1 MAKQEKNKKISSGV
15 GLENLTNDAI
25 VANHNG
31 NNSSS
36 VSKNKPKKTF
46 VKPEST
52 LGLTVGNLKKFD
64 SSNPG
69 LAGAEFGFSALPKT
83 TSTMAYYN
91 LKGIAES
98 ISKIDRDATN
108 RELNEKNL
116 ANAQSKKTKKI
127 NSYYD
132 NDYAEQEVKNYKER
146 LKSVNGDN
154 NDGWLTKTYNG
165 VNFFLE
171 NKLKSAIGYS
181 GVGIGHVADIPD
193 LLQKLKLPSVYDLND
208 LVLNTNSLYNN
219 TSTFAQKKLNDL
231 QAFFGGNKVYAK
243 YKNDRLDREFNLKE
257 KELNFKK
264 LQNKKAG
271 DKAIKAGIVDLQNQL
286 FYESI
291 GLGNLNKGI
300 GIVNKV
306 AEWVDREI
314 FLDEDSSE
322 NILSNLSNKVIKA
335 DREIASQAQFEYD
348 QEKADK
354 QFADAY
360 RKLNTKYGNNRE
372 LFAKEISKVEKEIYG
387 KKRNHN
393 LLSDNWEKDKR
404 DFFTKL
410 FDADSWNS
418 VEDIADID
426 NRFTPLLGQAI
437 GALVT
442 AEVGLGVFRMGG
454 STLGATSRVI
464 SNATTETKL
473 IKNANKILGEVS
485 KVKPVQK
492 FSELTSKLRQTPIV
506 SKAFQITKEHY
517 KAAPFSF
524 AMAYDE
530 SQQIGH
536 EVYEK
541 VVKDKVEK
549 VTGITK
555 ETFYKQYKPE
565 NGREFSPMEIAA
577 MDKDYEDQIVK
588 NLMETNPDEFNKII
602 KTANEAS
609 DLATTTNLIPAT
621 LSNMLIFGK
630 FFNTSKMLSRATKRF
645 VPFVEKASMN
655 PVVKFG
661 EQKIK
666 DIVGEGILEEAGINM
681 IAQKKGEFYAN
692 GLYYSID
699 DYKKEIGNKD
709 WTENFL
715 GGVLM
720 GVPQS
725 TVMSMTSGEMRNNLK
740 TYKEYKKVLDD
751 YKELSKYTGQ
761 DELSKYLATNLDAMN
776 TEEFSKKTKE
786 YQNTLTELEKQKKAA
801 KFGSKEK
808 SAIQTKINNLNKEF
822 EKENNRFI
830 LTKINNA
837 FQTGTAHKL
846 ISTLEN
852 MSKEDNISEEDKT
865 QLLDT
870 IDTVKKL
877 ELVYNKNIELKDGGK
892 IVANRFTNI
901 VNSKNLSKIDN
912 EITQLETKKAEVF
925 AREARAIAEAK
936 SISERKNASK
946 GIPSKGSFLYGQYA
960 KNYTEA
966 LENIKSKYEEGD
978 DFNSTDLRRLRELQ
992 EDKTNIQ
999 LALDKN
1005 EKEFEN
1011 LTSEEYQSKVDSIND
1026 YSAEINKLVR
1036 QDLSEEKYNKA
1047 KNKLNNKYTN
1057 TLDRKDFQALENEAK
1072 IKYENSK
1079 VLLKEFEEN
1088 QKILDAQQE
1097 KSRVEEEARKTLE
1110 ATKRL
1115 EQSQKNGE
1123 VLSEEEKNN
1132 LNSKVPKKS
1141 VPEEIKSEQELD
1153 ELEQRKVELATKPE
1167 LTLEEQKELEDAEL
1181 SSRKAET
1188 VKKLDNLLD
1197 SKNNFSENEMNVLSM
1212 LGINPDDINDSQ
1224 IAVAENITT
1233 NPQESLALS
1242 SEDFGNDDNYSPNV
1256 LNEEE
1261 ANKRSQEIKEFVED
1275 LINTVAFK
1283 DKTEPS
1289 EVSAESV
1296 LNQLIDEVGRDKA
1309 EKAFNLLTYGYKL
1322 NNPDNTVDFGRLYNR
1337 YFSNKVEALD
1347 RLLDEFTI
1355 EEDESIE
1362 DKTIEELPN
1371 TSTEIKP
1378 KFDENNKP
1386 IVKIEQQETIL
1397 EQAEDSPT
1405 QRTRNSKVKK
1415 SNVFLGST
1423 FLANTLPNL
1432 FDTATLQFITKNFQN
1447 LDISQLFNWNN
1458 YKKYKSD
1465 KLPMEFRIPENYKD
1479 LIVKDELENFKE
1491 LTFSEWEQ
1499 KYNKTKGDPEWI
1511 AKVPIVAHFENIPV
1525 FRLNESYSSDPIKGI
1540 NYWEIVPE
1548 DSPEINQ
1555 AKKDYFTYLNN
1566 QVRENVLKN
1575 GSDNLLVKSNFIGV
1589 NITKKSRPLRDF
1601 SKEILIGSY
1610 DAKTNVFKYNGQPIA
1625 TTNKEFTYF
1634 AKNRNRTVI
1643 LKPVGVDTNGE
1654 VTYQAF
1660 QITDSGLLNKN
1671 HTSSISV
1678 AIMSYLTRNNP
1689 TLRNDVVSN
1698 FYNSLKEKANLDLD
1712 NFVDLSNYLNSI
1724 YKLSYFQE
1732 LAKSNNLTAEEDIK
1746 KSFSDFMN
1754 AGIVEDSGSTKNNAL
1769 PGQVS
1774 IAIVKNK
1781 ICLAIKP
1788 EKTKDNPLGLVF
1800 SENIVIVDPF
1810 NIKDEQDLEYVKD
1823 ILLKPLVK
1831 GINNNS
1837 TTTNISQSLLRST
1850 DKYFLLN
1857 NTTGEIIEYNNYE
1870 DYARDII
1877 SIPPSAV
1884 GGQIP
1889 TSDGGLQDTPSK
1901 YVTLELTRENGF
1913 DKTLEDFV
1921 KDKNTK
1927 VVEDNKKEEVKK
1939 IIETQK
1945 ETKEVSEEEI
1955 NALLEKINKAEKVR
1969 ETLVNT
1975 NISTEKI
1982 DGVLAK
1988 LRNDLSELKG
1998 SDTDNYS
2005 PNLMSEEQVEQMLK
2019 REKEFVNDIEG
2030 LTLYEKNDIVL
2041 NIFNELSKSI
2051 GYKKGAKIS
2060 KKKILDDIRN
2070 KIFGI
2075 VDQNINNNLD
2085 TIETL
2090 KELMEFEEG
2099 LESTIESLEIKNV
2112 VLNNIKTNYNALESE
2127 VLDLLE
2133 NKVGIKEVKDKS
2145 SSIIQDNDI
2154 QEEGESE
2161 SDEISDTVVD
2171 KDIVDRDKD
2180 FNTSSLEVKGKA
2192 TVSAKMKRFL
2202 AGIPIVNL
2210 KTKTTEK
2217 GFLGLTRY
2225 YDFKDLDDQIKV
2237 ALNSPSEIDSDFEKV
2252 KAKLQSLK
2260 DQYSWALPLLEKLT
2274 NKSTPEQAKM
2284 EFMYNYTGRHS
2295 IKSKFVQFEVIKGK
2309 FYTELID
2316 ANFNDIVKNIRKDWI
2331 DNLKSNNSVYQQDVE
2346 GEYIASPTDAK
2357 RLFNEFLNLT
2367 KDSGVSNVTTIVD
2380 GDIARSPDDMN
2391 KIKNLPDGESITIQK
2406 AAIIEA
2412 GYKRIINTVNKLG
2425 PYVKLKI
2432 NGSIYKVDINPDGS
2446 LTYTKPKIEKNTI
2459 TKLSNWL
2466 VEVGLPLNAE
2476 TLTDL
2481 VYNGLPLSN
2490 GEATLNFYNLLD
2502 FQNRKSPFSK
2512 VAENLGKIAKDF
2524 ETLNKTYSLN
2534 DFNIFDG
2541 MNNSLLDLAR
2551 VESKYS
2557 DKILTKN
2564 YKDNGKLMQ
2573 GLPVGKYVTDRI
2585 KDLKSNNEGLLD
2597 TLSKISFSSNSLFLS
2612 LLRNPEFSKVFEII
2626 HTANGSFKEKG
2637 GKFQDSAKVTDL
2649 TAMDLEVNKLAFF
2662 FENKNKPEYK
2672 VKSLKQFT
2680 GDKDTRIA
2688 NIFLPTMSDKDQMM
2702 TLQTLVFNINE
2713 FNYKDGQL
2721 NDKMLELLYS
2731 QLVKPDLERIHK
2743 FHSMG
2748 GKTDIKNYDKAA
2760 QLFNLI
2766 SSLNLMTDE
2775 KGNTIT
2781 SLMKLD
2787 PSLYTTEYIE
2797 AKFKDDFKKELN
2809 NLINHLVDEK
2819 IKKWVDLEVIDS
2831 KGNIKINEN
2840 YLDGKT
2846 KNRKDK
2852 EVLNKNL
2859 AAEFIINNLITNA
2872 NLHMLVIGD
2881 PALYSQD
2888 KFFNKNKFEDGDP
2901 TKPLEPTVYREWSE
2915 SSLGVNLGKR
2925 LALML
2930 APGNKIYDSNNDVYH
2945 QIYLKDFVDIS
2956 SNILDL
2962 IEDFYSKED
2971 RKKAEELLSEIKEI
2985 NKSLSNPEITPE
2997 EYNMLFIAKKGILS
3011 ELQESYNSLGD
3022 YFDIES
3028 TDAQEYTTI
3037 SEHINIMRRQGRIDD
3052 EVFANISIKLK
3063 NQSEEAAKGLPISKE
3078 NYLTKEELGQV
3089 LQPIKPVYTGQIL
3102 DVGQDVARTVYVKS
3116 SSFPLIPQLTYGKEI
3131 DGVRRILEAY
3141 EAKINKGESK
3151 NKYPLRV
3158 RASYDT
3164 ANKVGA
3170 TTNAISPF
3178 NPDGTFN
3185 EKDFS
3190 IENIE
3195 KAKLEL
3201 KRNNFRIQQDVPY
3214 KSDKGQEDR
3223 ISYGTQMLK
3232 VLFSNG
3238 VLDIKDG
3245 FLNPEWKPE
3254 KENKDINKYVSG
3266 QELFDKYNQAFV
3278 NLVQIKKEQL
3288 YSELGLG
3295 KTGKVED
3302 VVKFKEN
3309 IAKLLEKEGKKRD
3322 YSKNDLNSLRLDEN
3336 NNFILPL
3343 FLNNQS
3349 NKIESLLLSIISN
3362 RVIKHKFPGY
3372 SYVAG
3377 SEAGFKLKKVDNI
3390 DAVPGADRII
3400 YTSDFKDSLKG
3411 TTHKDGKI
3419 NFAQVMVPSKIR
3431 TNKGELLDLYSTDK
3445 NGEFKYI
3452 TVDPETKRYMLK
3464 EEMIQEHL
3472 LNLVSFRIPTSS
3484 HVSLSNVKIV
3494 GILPPEAGD
3503 LILVPKNFT
3512 KQKGLDFD
3520 VDKENTYQ
3528 LWTYIN
3534 QNGKV
3539 KELSQGYIDYQIK
3552 KLQSIDQ
3559 KKLDNLKNEDSEHYE
3574 ELLTSLGTKEALE
3587 EFITNKQFSM
3597 EEKIENFKVSMTQKL
3612 IENEIIK
3619 IHSSVLGNSNKQVQN
3634 KINKILSMD
3643 FAKEQATNISKL
3655 KEIGRKNKFIS
3666 SNIDADNSEQEVER
3680 DYYKNNRHFTLL
3692 SDDYQSYKMFLGSA
3706 GKSGIGVYSNFLTMS
3721 SLFQQYGNAGDF
3733 RLMEFDP
3740 AIEAHVPLRFNIAGI
3755 GEIDGILGRLR
3766 TLDNSRSISEVF
3778 EELQNTATDNE
3789 KEQIMGRTGI
3799 NNHTISVFSIM
3810 AMLGIDK
3817 TSISPDIVKK
3827 YGLKITDNKMS
3838 FGNLLLS
3845 QNIVKEIVDK
3855 LEYNNSN
3862 LTDFDNK
3869 QVIDI
3874 IKDIKKRL
3882 VAEKNI
3888 KTTDSD
3894 EILYDEES
3902 GVILVNTQ
3910 DNFDLLT
3917 GDNLVEMIASGEIE
3931 NSNDFNYQVLSL
3943 LEKLYSYQDQFRN
3956 AQKILNISS
3965 NGLGLDLIENNNLNQ
3980 LLRKVVNNKRLLGI
3994 QKLLFDNLNEIDLKK
4009 LSKDQRDKVVFVN
4022 EFSGG
4027 LVPTTP
4033 IGASILN
4040 AFTMSKNL
4048 WGSMFPYQNKTYRN
4062 AIEYALEQTNIKGNS
4077 KSKINFERKFA
4088 KEFKKYLNSRTVLF
4102 NGSVREER
4110 ERLFFD
4116 TPDNTSLASYLN
4128 NLVGDNSGIKD
4139 ITAKTLLNNPL
4150 IRKFKFDININNK
4163 KNIKNR
4169 YPSVIKYNDSNS
4181 IVENREILYRALP
4194 ELIELN
4200 AILPL
4205 YNGKPY
4211 NTRML
4216 AQDLATYAFLEG
4228 GIQEIQQFVKYI
4240 PITYLEAIGFT
4251 QDMLNKYNRYKEYLA
4266 TDNNGV
4272 KVRPSFI
4279 RQFYQHNPDL
4289 VKKVKTISGISYE
4302 AAKAQGKIDIFKND
4316 FIELDTITITDNNL
4330 AESDFISFYDPDI
4343 KGKSKYILF
4352 EKVPGT
4358 ISKYKKLDSAGFINL
4373 SEYDST
4379 KKEIFTL
4386 KKVTKPDLPN
4396 KPSNN
4401 SLQVENVE
4409 EIDTFG
4415 IGEKDTL
4422 TVVENLL
4429 QLDNNYT
4436 KVFEPFI
4443 NFIPKD
4449 LKIEIGETSGTG
4461 KYSKIENKITINPS
4475 TVNKGSKFL
4484 SRILVKELIHATTNS
4499 YVSQFLNYDG
4509 SYINPNNVENVPL
4522 AVRKLKT
4529 LYDELFKLGLGV
4541 TTESTKKSLEDF
4553 LKGFDI
4559 KKSVDLEE
4567 FYKFYGFKDI
4577 HEFMEMSMTEPK
4589 FREFLDEIS
4598 TKDSKEKG
4606 ISFLDRLKD
4615 AFKGI
4620 WNNLT
4625 HNQVSKEVVESI
4637 SEIILSNKEN
4647 TEVSNQKKDEF
4658 ETSEKVAI
4666 NAKNLLDNNKN
4677 SNFTDENNSLQLE
4690 EDPFKC

>member
-1 MAKQEKNKKISSGV
+1 MAKQEKNRKISSRV
-15 GLENLTNDAI
+15 GLENLTNDT
-25 VANHNG
+25 VVTNHNSD
-31 NNSSS
+31 NSSFTP
-36 VSKNKPKKTF
+36 KPKSKKAF

-91 LKGIAES
+91 LTGIAETL
-98 ISKIDRDATN
+98 SKIDRDATN

-116 ANAQSKKTKKI
+116 ANAQSKKVKK
-127 NSYYD
+127 SEFFSD
-132 NDYAEQEVKNYKER
+132 NAYAEQEVKNYKER
-146 LKSVNGDN
+146 LKSVNGDT
-154 NDGWLTKTYNG
+154 DDDWLTRKVNG

-171 NKLKSAIGYS
+171 NGLKSAIGFA
-181 GVGIGHVADIPD
+181 GTGIGHGLDMPDI
-193 LLQKLKLPSVYDLND
+193 LQKVKLPSVYELND
-208 LVLNTNSLYNN
+208 LALNAYSAYNN
-219 TSTFAQKKLNDL
+219 TSTFTQKKLNDL

-243 YKNDRLDREFNLKE
+243 SKNDRLDREFALKE

-264 LQNKKAG
+264 LQNNNAAN
-271 DKAIKAGIVDLQNQL
+271 KAIKAGIVDIQNQL

-291 GLGNLNKGI
+291 GLGKLNKGI
-300 GIVNKV
+300 GIVNK
-306 AEWVDREI
+306 AAKWVDKEV
-314 FLDEDSSE
+314 FLDENNSE
-322 NILSNLSNKVIKA
+322 SWLSTLGNDVIKE
-335 DREIASQAQFEYD
+335 DRLVAEQAQFEYD

-354 QFADAY
+354 QFAEAY

-372 LFAKEISKVEKEIYG
+372 LFTKELSKVEKEIYG
-387 KKRNHN
+387 KKRNKN
-393 LLSDNWEKDKR
+393 LLSENWEKDKR

-418 VEDIADID
+418 IEDIADID
-426 NRFTPLLGQAI
+426 NRFTPLVGQAI
-437 GALVT
+437 GTLVA
-442 AEVGLGVFRMGG
+442 AEASMGG
-454 STLGATSRVI
+454 FRIGTSTLGASSRLV
-464 SNATTETKL
+464 SNVATETKL
-473 IKNANKILGEVS
+473 IKNANKVLGEVS
-485 KVKPVQK
+485 NVKPIQK
-492 FSELTSKLRQTPIV
+492 FSELTSKLRQTPII
-506 SKAFQITKEHY
+506 SKAYQITKDHY

-541 VVKDKVEK
+541 VVKDKIEK

-555 ETFYKQYKPE
+555 ETFYKQYAPE

-609 DLATTTNLIPAT
+609 DLATTTNLIPET
-621 LSNMLIFGK
+621 LGNMLIFGK
-630 FFNTSKMLSRATKRF
+630 FFNTSKTLSRATKRF
-645 VPFVEKASMN
+645 VPFIEKASMN

-666 DIVGEGILEEAGINM
+666 DVVGEGILEEAGINM

-725 TVMSMTSGEMRNNLK
+725 TIMSVTSGELRNNLK

-852 MSKEDNISEEDKT
+852 MSKEDNISEEDKN

-877 ELVYNKNIELKDGGK
+877 EVVYNENIELKDGGK
-892 IVANRFTNI
+892 IVSNRFTNI
-901 VNSKNLSKIDN
+901 VNRKNLSKIDS
-912 EITQLETKKAEVF
+912 ELTQLEAKKAEVF

-936 SISERKNASK
+936 SISARKNASK

-966 LENIKSKYEEGD
+966 LESIKSRYEEGE

-999 LALDKN
+999 LALDRN
-1005 EKEFEN
+1005 EKEFES
-1011 LTSEEYQSKVDSIND
+1011 LTSEEYQSKVDSLNE

-1036 QDLSEEKYNKA
+1036 QNLSEEDFNKA
-1047 KNKLNNKYTN
+1047 KKKLNNKYAAN
-1057 TLDRKDFQALENEAK
+1057 LDRKDFQTLENEAK
-1072 IKYENSK
+1072 VKFENSK
-1079 VLLKEFEEN
+1079 LLLKEFEAQ
-1088 QKILDAQQE
+1088 QKILDAEQE
-1097 KSRVEEEARKTLE
+1097 RLRVEEEARKTLE
-1110 ATKRL
+1110 ATKKL
-1115 EQSQKNGE
+1115 EEAKKNGE
-1123 VLSEEEKNN
+1123 VLSEEEKEN
-1132 LNSKVPKKS
+1132 LNSRVPKKS

-1153 ELEQRKVELATKPE
+1153 ELEQRKVDLASKPE
-1167 LTLEEQKELEDAEL
+1167 LTLEEEKELEDAEL
-1181 SSRKAET
+1181 SSRRAET

-1197 SKNNFSENEMNVLSM
+1197 SNNNFSENEMSVLSA
-1212 LGINPDDINDSQ
+1212 LGINPDDIDDSKMG
-1224 IAVAENITT
+1224 VSENVTS
-1233 NPQESLALS
+1233 NPQDNLALS

-1261 ANKRSQEIKEFVED
+1261 ANKRSQEIKDFVED

-1283 DKTEPS
+1283 DKVEPS
-1289 EVSAESV
+1289 EVTAESV

-1309 EKAFNLLTYGYKL
+1309 EKAFNLLTYGYRL
-1322 NNPDNTVDFGRLYNR
+1322 NNPNNSVDFGRLYNR

-1355 EEDESIE
+1355 EEDDSIE
-1362 DKTIEELPN
+1362 DKSVEELPN
-1371 TSTEIKP
+1371 TSSEAKP

-1386 IVKIEQQETIL
+1386 IVKVEQQDSIL
-1397 EQAEDSPT
+1397 EQAEKAPV
-1405 QRTRNSKVKK
+1405 QRTRNDRVKK

-1423 FLANTLPNL
+1423 FLANALPNL
-1432 FDTATLQFITKNFQN
+1432 FTTDTLEFIAENYKN
-1447 LDISQLFNWNN
+1447 LDISQLFNWSN

-1465 KLPMEFRIPENYKD
+1465 KLPMEFKIPEDYKD
-1479 LIVKDELENFKE
+1479 LIVKDELENFKQI
-1491 LTFSEWEQ
+1491 TFSEWEQ

-1511 AKVPIVAHFENIPV
+1511 AKVPIVAYFEGKPV
-1525 FRLNESYSSDPIKGI
+1525 FRLNESYASDPVKGI
-1540 NYWEIVPE
+1540 NYWEIIPE
-1548 DSPEINQ
+1548 DSPEVNQ
-1555 AKKDYFTYLNN
+1555 AKKEYFTYLNN

-1589 NITKKSRPLRDF
+1589 NITKESKPLRNF
-1601 SKEILIGSY
+1601 SKDILIGFY
-1610 DAKTNVFKYNGQPIA
+1610 DTETNVFKYNGQPIF

-1634 AKNRNRTVI
+1634 AKSRNRPVI
-1643 LKPVGVDTNGE
+1643 LKPVGVDSNGE
-1654 VTYQAF
+1654 INYQAF
-1660 QITDSGLLNKN
+1660 QIKDSGLLNKN

-1678 AIMSYLTRNNP
+1678 AIMAYLTRNNT
-1689 TLRNDVVSN
+1689 TLRNSIVSN
-1698 FYNSLKEKANLDLD
+1698 FYNTLKEKSNLDLD
-1712 NFVDLSNYLNSI
+1712 NFVDLSNYLSSI
-1724 YKLSYFQE
+1724 YKISYFE
-1732 LAKSNNLTAEEDIK
+1732 EIAKTNKLKSEEDIK

-1754 AGIVEDSGSTKNNAL
+1754 AGIVEDPENPINKAL

-1774 IAIVKNK
+1774 IAIVNNK
-1781 ICLAIKP
+1781 ICVAIKP
-1788 EKTKDNPLGLVF
+1788 DKTEDNPFGLVF
-1800 SENIVIVDPF
+1800 PENIIIVDPF
-1810 NIKDEQDLEYVKD
+1810 NIKDEQDLEHVKN

-1837 TTTNISQSLLRST
+1837 TTTNISPNLLRSS

-1857 NTTGEIIEYNNYE
+1857 NATGEIIEYNNYDE
-1870 DYARDII
+1870 YVRDIV
-1877 SIPPSAV
+1877 SVPSSAM
-1884 GGQIP
+1884 GGQVP
-1889 TSDGGLQDTPSK
+1889 TADGTMQDTPGK

-1913 DKTLEDFV
+1913 DKTLEDFI
-1921 KDKNTK
+1921 KDNNNK
-1927 VVEDNKKEEVKK
+1927 VLEANKKEEVKK
-1939 IIETQK
+1939 IIESQK

-1969 ETLVNT
+1969 ETLINT

-1982 DGVLAK
+1982 DNVLAK
-1988 LRNDLSELKG
+1988 LRNDLSELRG
-1998 SDTDNYS
+1998 PDTDNYS
-2005 PNLMSEEQVEQMLK
+2005 PNLMSEEQVNQMLE

-2030 LTLYEKNDIVL
+2030 LTLYEKNDLVL

-2060 KKKILDDIRN
+2060 KKKVLDDIKN

-2075 VDQNINNNLD
+2075 VDQNISNNLD
-2085 TIETL
+2085 TIETI
-2090 KELMEFEEG
+2090 KDLMEFEEG
-2099 LESTIESLEIKNV
+2099 LESSIEALEIKNV
-2112 VLNNIKTNYNALESE
+2112 VLNNIKTNYNALETE

-2145 SSIIQDNDI
+2145 TTIQDEDT
-2154 QEEGESE
+2154 QESE
-2161 SDEISDTVVD
+2161 EDLEPTESSDSIVD

-2210 KTKTTEK
+2210 KTKTTET

-2237 ALNSPSEIDSDFEKV
+2237 ALNSPAEIDSDFDKV
-2252 KAKLQSLK
+2252 IAKLHSIK
-2260 DQYSWALPLLEKLT
+2260 DQYSWALPLIEKLN
-2274 NKSTPEQAKM
+2274 NKNTPEQAKM

-2295 IKSKFVQFEVIKGK
+2295 IKSKFIQFEVVKGK

-2316 ANFNDIVKNIRKDWI
+2316 ANFNDIVKNVRKDWI
-2331 DNLKSNNSVYQQDVE
+2331 DNLKSSNSVYQQDIE

-2357 RLFNEFLNLT
+2357 RLFNEFLSLT
-2367 KDSGVSNVTTIVD
+2367 KDSEVSNVNVIDD
-2380 GDIARSPDDMN
+2380 GDIARNINDMN
-2391 KIKNLPDGESITIQK
+2391 SIKNLPDGESITIQK
-2406 AAIIEA
+2406 ANIIEA
-2412 GYKRIINTVNKLG
+2412 GYKRITNTVSKLG
-2425 PYVKLKI
+2425 PYVKLKN

-2446 LTYTKPKIEKNTI
+2446 LTYTKPKIEDNTI

-2466 VEVGLPLNAE
+2466 SEVGLPLNAE

-2481 VYNGLPLSN
+2481 VYNGLPLSS
-2490 GEATLNFYNLLD
+2490 GEGTLNFYSLLD
-2502 FQNRKSPFSK
+2502 PKNHKSPFSK
-2512 VAENLGKIAKDF
+2512 IADNLRKISKDF

-2541 MNNSLLDLAR
+2541 MNNSLLDLAK

-2573 GLPVGKYVTDRI
+2573 GLPVGKYVTDRVG
-2585 KDLKSNNEGLLD
+2585 DLKSNNEGILD
-2597 TLSKISFSSNSLFLS
+2597 TLSKISFSSNSLFLN
-2612 LLRNPEFSKVFEII
+2612 LLRDPEFSKVFEII

-2637 GKFQDSAKVTDL
+2637 GKFQDAAKVTDL
-2649 TAMDLEVNKLAFF
+2649 TAMDLEVTKLAFF
-2662 FENKNKPEYK
+2662 FENKNIPGYK

-2680 GDKDTRIA
+2680 GDKDTRVA

-2702 TLQTLVFNINE
+2702 TLQTLVFNVNE

-2760 QLFNLI
+2760 QLFNLV

-2797 AKFKDDFKKELN
+2797 AKFKEDFKKELN
-2809 NLINHLVDEK
+2809 NLINYLVDEK
-2819 IKKWVDLEVIDS
+2819 IKKWVDLEIIDS
-2831 KGNIKINEN
+2831 KGNIKINES
-2840 YLDGKT
+2840 YLESRT
-2846 KNRKDK
+2846 ENRKNK

-2859 AAEFIINNLITNA
+2859 AAEFIINNLISNA

-2881 PALYSQD
+2881 PALYSQN
-2888 KFFNKNKFEDGDP
+2888 KFFSKNRFEDGDP

-2945 QIYLKDFVDIS
+2945 QIYLQDFVDIS

-2971 RKKAEELLSEIKEI
+2971 RQKAEELLTEIKEI
-2985 NKSLSNPEITPE
+2985 NKSLSNPDVSPE
-2997 EYNMLFIAKKGILS
+2997 DYDMLSVTRKNIIS
-3011 ELQESYNSLGD
+3011 ELQKSYSNLGD

-3037 SEHINIMRRQGRIDD
+3037 SEHINVMRRQGRIDD
-3052 EVFANISIKLK
+3052 EVFNSISIKLK

-3102 DVGQDVARTVYVKS
+3102 DVDQDVARTVYVKS

-3141 EAKINKGESK
+3141 EAKINQGESK

-3185 EKDFS
+3185 EKDFN

-3238 VLDIKDG
+3238 VLDVKDG

-3254 KENKDINKYVSG
+3254 KENKNINKYISG

-3302 VVKFKEN
+3302 MVKFKEN

-3322 YSKNDLNSLRLDEN
+3322 YSKNDLNSLKLDEN

-3377 SEAGFKLKKVDNI
+3377 SEAGFKLKKVDDI
-3390 DAVPGADRII
+3390 ASVPGADRII

-3411 TTHKDGKI
+3411 TTHKDGGI
-3419 NFAQVMVPSKIR
+3419 NFAQVMLPSKIR
-3431 TNKGELLDLYSTDK
+3431 NNRGELLDLYSTDK
-3445 NGEFKYI
+3445 NGEYKYL

-3464 EEMIQEHL
+3464 EEMLQEHL
-3472 LNLVSFRIPTSS
+3472 LDLVSFRIPTSS
-3484 HVSLSNVKIV
+3484 HVSLSNIKIV

-3534 QNGKV
+3534 QNGRV
-3539 KELSQGYIDYQIK
+3539 KELSQGYIDYQVK
-3552 KLQSIDQ
+3552 KLKSIDQ

-3587 EFITNKQFSM
+3587 EFINNKEFSM
-3597 EEKIENFKVSMTQKL
+3597 QEKIENFQVSMKQKL

-3619 IHSSVLGNSNKQVQN
+3619 IHGSVLGNSNKQVQN

-3666 SNIDADNSEQEVER
+3666 SNIDEDNSEQEVEK

-3733 RLMEFDP
+3733 RLMEFDSDL
-3740 AIEAHVPLRFNIAGI
+3740 EAHVPLRFNIAGV

-3799 NNHTISVFSIM
+3799 NNHTIAVFSIM

-3817 TSISPDIVKK
+3817 TSISPDVVKK

-3874 IKDIKKRL
+3874 IKDIKKKL
-3882 VAEKNI
+3882 VKEKDI
-3888 KTTDSD
+3888 KITDSD
-3894 EILYDEES
+3894 EILYDEE
-3902 GVILVNTQ
+3902 GGIIAVNTQ

-3931 NSNDFNYQVLSL
+3931 NSDNFNYQVLSL

-3980 LLRKVVNNKRLLGI
+3980 LLKKVVDNKRLVGI
-3994 QKLLFDNLNEIDLKK
+3994 QKLLFNNLNVLDTSE
-4009 LSKDQRDKVVFVN
+4009 LSREQKDKVVFVN

-4027 LVPTTP
+4027 LIPTTP

-4048 WGSMFPYQNKTYRN
+4048 WGSMFPYQDRTYRD
-4062 AIEYALEQTNIKGNS
+4062 AIKYALEQTNIKGNS
-4077 KSKINFERKFA
+4077 KSKVNFERKFA

-4102 NGSVREER
+4102 NGSVKEER

-4116 TPDNTSLASYLN
+4116 TPDNTSLACYLN

-4150 IRKFKFDININNK
+4150 IKKFKFDINLNNK
-4163 KNIKNR
+4163 KNINNR

-4181 IVENREILYRALP
+4181 IVENREVLYRALP

-4200 AILPL
+4200 AILPP

-4211 NTRML
+4211 STRML

-4251 QDMLNKYNRYKEYLA
+4251 QDMLERYNKYQSYLT
-4266 TDNNGV
+4266 TDNNGE
-4272 KVRPSFI
+4272 KVIPSFI

-4289 VKKVKTISGISYE
+4289 VKKVKNINGISYE
-4302 AAKAQGKIDIFKND
+4302 AAKTQGKIDIFKND
-4316 FIELDTITITDNNL
+4316 FIELDPITIADNDISK
-4330 AESDFISFYDPDI
+4330 SDFISFYDPDI
-4343 KGKSKYILF
+4343 KGKLKYIVF

-4358 ISKYKKLDSAGFINL
+4358 NNKYRKLDTVVFTNL

-4379 KKEIFTL
+4379 KKEVSTL
-4386 KKVTKPDLPN
+4386 KKAARPDLPN

-4401 SLQVENVE
+4401 ALKVEDLESV
-4409 EIDTFG
+4409 DTLG
-4415 IGEKDTL
+4415 IGEKDTKSI
-4422 TVVENLL
+4422 VENLL
-4429 QLDNNYT
+4429 QLDNEYT

-4443 NFIPKD
+4443 NFIPKG
-4449 LKIEIGETSGTG
+4449 LKIRIDTTNGTG
-4461 KYSKIENKITINPS
+4461 RYNKFENEIVISPT
-4475 TVNKGSKFL
+4475 TVAKGSKFL
-4484 SRILVKELIHATTNS
+4484 SRILVKELIHATTNN
-4499 YVSQFLNYDG
+4499 YVSQFLNGDG
-4509 SYINPNNVENVPL
+4509 SYINPNNIENVPL

-4529 LYDELFKLGLGV
+4529 LYDELFKIGLGV
-4541 TTESTKKSLEDF
+4541 TTESTKKSLGDF

-4559 KKSVDLEE
+4559 KKDINPEE

-4620 WNNLT
+4620 WNSLT
-4625 HNQVSKEVVESI
+4625 HNQVSKEITENI
-4637 SEIILSNKEN
+4637 SEIILSNKQN
-4647 TEVSNQKKDEF
+4647 TEPINDKKDEF
-4658 ETSEKVAI
+4658 ETSEKAAI

-4677 SNFTDENNSLQLE
+4677 SNFTDENNSPQLE